1 FFSSRRRHTRS
12 KRDWSSD
19 CALPISRLVHAHVT
33 GEEGILPIYGH
44 REDLDEFEKLSH
56 DFTEGVAYD
65 PEKALQIGPFTITFL
80 KTVHSVPCYGM
91 RITDGKTEVVFTA
104 DTAYQEEWIDFSRGA
119 DLLIVDCNF
128 YEGQNA
134 SEAGHMTSEEGA
146 RIADKA
152 AVKELMLSH
161 LPQFGDPAKLVQEAE
176 KYFQGKI
183 FLAKEGITWAKQ

>member
-80 KTVHSVPCYGM
+80 KTVHKIGRASCRERVWM
-91 RITDGKTEVVFTA
+91 STVVESLTE
-104 DTAYQEEWIDFSRGA
+104 
-119 DLLIVDCNF
+119 
-128 YEGQNA
+128 
-134 SEAGHMTSEEGA
+134 
-146 RIADKA
+146 
-152 AVKELMLSH
+152 KE
-161 LPQFGDPAKLVQEAE
+161 
-176 KYFQGKI
+176 
-183 FLAKEGITWAKQ
+183 